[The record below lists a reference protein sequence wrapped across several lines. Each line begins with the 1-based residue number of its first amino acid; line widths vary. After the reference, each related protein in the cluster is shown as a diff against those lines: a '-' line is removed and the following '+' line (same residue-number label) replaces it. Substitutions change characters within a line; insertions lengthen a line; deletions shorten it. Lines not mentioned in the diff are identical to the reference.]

1 MKRNLYIDFDGVIFD
16 TITFA
21 FLEMEKLK
29 IDIKDNEMV
38 TDYFKKVNWYYLIEM
53 GGIINDSLKKIET
66 LNNSLE
72 FDLVCV
78 LTHRCSYQEGV
89 IKEANL
95 MEAISNLKVI
105 TVPKKI
111 AKHHAVL
118 ARNNILIDDDLKK
131 ILGWIE
137 DGGIGILFNQK
148 VNTLIYPYEL
158 NQEQPYFITNDLLDI
173 LKVNEELKEK
183 HYVKRKKA

>member
-1 MKRNLYIDFDGVIFD
+1 MFVSRRSYQRSKFNG
-16 TITFA
+16 
-21 FLEMEKLK
+21 
-29 IDIKDNEMV
+29 
-38 TDYFKKVNWYYLIEM
+38 
-53 GGIINDSLKKIET
+53 
-66 LNNSLE
+66 NNS
-72 FDLVCV
+72 
-78 LTHRCSYQEGV
+78 Y
-89 IKEANL
+89 
-95 MEAISNLKVI
+95 LKVI

>member
-29 IDIKDNEMV
+29 IDIKDNEMI

-95 MEAISNLKVI
+95 MEAIPNLKVI